1 MISLTVRLHTPPRA
15 FCSFQY
21 SWWACVPGWPNGAKM
36 PDRSVNTPNVIVLA
50 VMPGPPLTPPD
61 ELESPEL
68 ELLPHAPTATHS
80 AAAAT
85 MRNVRLMPLLPLPSP
100 RSPPMTLSVT
110 VVNGLYVGA
119 TRPSSRPRF
128 DTF

>member
-1 MISLTVRLHTPPRA
+1 MTSLTVRLHTPPLA

-36 PDRSVNTPNVIVLA
+36 PDRSVSTPNEIVLA
-50 VMPGPPLTPPD
+50 VTPGPALTSPAD
-61 ELESPEL
+61 ELELLELL

-85 MRNVRLMPLLPLPSP
+85 PAAATRNVRLMPLSP
-100 RSPPMTLSVT
+100 CRCV
-110 VVNGLYVGA
+110 A
-119 TRPSSRPRF
+119 DR
-128 DTF
+128 